1 MQPPG
6 YQQGTESDGDGDDES
21 EESESDE
28 NDYNPEKNAVK
39 A

>member
-6 YQQGTESDGDGDDES
+6 YQQGTESDGENDDES

-28 NDYNPEKNAVK
+28 NDYNPEKNTVK